1 MCFTDQTM
9 HAAMSGQF
17 CLEQTFHLPVEA
29 QNFPNRAPL
38 KVLERL
44 TGRALV

>member
-29 QNFPNRAPL
+29 LSYPERSPL
-38 KVLERL
+38 RVLERM
-44 TGRALV
+44 TGSALV